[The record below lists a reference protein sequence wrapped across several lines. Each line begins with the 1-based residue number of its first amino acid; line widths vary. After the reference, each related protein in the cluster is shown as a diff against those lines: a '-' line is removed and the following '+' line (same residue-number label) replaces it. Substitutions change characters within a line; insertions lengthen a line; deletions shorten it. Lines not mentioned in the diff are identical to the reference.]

1 LSKAEAI
8 LDFLFDILKPMLM
21 TQYKLHKHIYQLNDL
36 WMKTFVNRSDK
47 TWVMTAYVVYI
58 LSKCGK
64 L

>member
-1 LSKAEAI
+1 
-8 LDFLFDILKPMLM
+8 M